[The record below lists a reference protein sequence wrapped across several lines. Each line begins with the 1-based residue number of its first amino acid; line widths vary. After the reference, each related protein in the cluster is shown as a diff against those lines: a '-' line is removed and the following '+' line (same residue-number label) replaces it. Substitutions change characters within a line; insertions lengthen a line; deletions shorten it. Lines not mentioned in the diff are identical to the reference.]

1 MNKPDPLTVKQLR
14 RWFPLRR
21 RALKQDKTYEFA
33 LTLGGTVSAGAYT
46 AGVLDFLFEALDL
59 WQRAK
64 DDNKDYAPRHNV
76 VLSAMAGAS
85 GGAING
91 AISLR
96 TSGWVYPHGP
106 VKGNPFYLLWVD
118 GVGISS
124 LMSIADGTSDGLR
137 SVFYTKAFET
147 LADTLITWTGAPLGN
162 DPASPKQRSYLADP
176 LRLITTVGNVTGIPY
191 QIRFRGAT
199 KLGHELVAHAD
210 VVRFTLTIPGGVP
223 NIPRARPDERALSF
237 SEGDS
242 WQYVKAAALAT
253 SAFPIAFP
261 ARQVDQTFYSY
272 AYHVVA
278 VPGDGVDPPERAQL
292 LPCWELMSADSG
304 PPVDGYRTV
313 NVDGGTFNN
322 EPLDHARVALAGL
335 AGHNIR
341 DGSKADRGVVLVD
354 PFTDLESRDL
364 FNVPG
369 LLKMFGPMLSALIN
383 QGRYKPEDIAL
394 AKKYDSYSRFL
405 VAPLRTVT
413 EPADDAGKPPV
424 TRDIT
429 GKAALATGG
438 MGGFLGF
445 FDRAFLDHDFRLGR
459 LNAYQF
465 LTSEF
470 VLPDTNPIFKDT
482 WTEPQKADYGHV
494 ETKPKMVEIP
504 ASAPEPEDDL
514 TEDDAEECPDIASA
528 HEAVPD
534 PDADKPIRYLPIIP
548 LMPPLRGKPPELA
561 AWPKLKTMPD
571 FKDVITSRLDI
582 LYQQLK
588 REGQKQDKDK
598 DGNVIKPWWPGTVGD
613 FALGVAWRTVLRPIF
628 RDLFMKNIRKGLV
641 DQGLL
646 AKDAP

>member
-21 RALKQDKTYEFA
+21 RALNQKNTYEFA

-64 DDNKDYAPRHNV
+64 EDHDPAAPRHNA
-76 VLSAMAGAS
+76 VLSAIAGAS

-91 AISLR
+91 AIALR
-96 TSGWVYPHGP
+96 TAGWVYPHGP
-106 VKGNPFYLLWVD
+106 VKGNPFYDLWVD

-124 LMSIADGTSDGLR
+124 LLSIADGSSGGLG
-137 SVFYTKAFET
+137 SVFYTKAFDT
-147 LADTLITWTGAPLGN
+147 LADSLIAWTGAPLGS
-162 DPASPKQRSYLADP
+162 DKTSPKQRSYLADP

-191 QIRFRGAT
+191 EIRFRGET

-237 SEGDS
+237 SEGGS
-242 WQYVKAAALAT
+242 WRYVKDAALAT

-261 ARQVDQTFYSY
+261 PRRVDQTFYSY

-278 VPGDGVDPPERAQL
+278 IPGNDTDPPERAQL
-292 LPCWELMSADSG
+292 LPCWELMDADPG
-304 PPVDGYRTV
+304 APPDGYRTV

-322 EPLDHARVALAGL
+322 EPLDHARIALAGL
-335 AGHNIR
+335 GWHNAR
-341 DGSKADRGVVLVD
+341 NGGEADRGVVLVD
-354 PFTDLESRDL
+354 PFTDLETRGL
-364 FNVPG
+364 FELPG

-405 VAPLRTVT
+405 VAPEGPV
-413 EPADDAGKPPV
+413 PGKP
-424 TRDIT
+424 DAK

-459 LNAYQF
+459 YNAYYF
-465 LTSEF
+465 LKDEF
-470 VLPDTNPIFKDT
+470 VLPEANPIFDGT
-482 WTEPQKADYGHV
+482 WDPDHKTKYGHV
-494 ETKPKMVEIP
+494 EDMPEVAEIP
-504 ASAPEPEDDL
+504 ASEPESDL
-514 TEDDAEECPDIASA
+514 DEEDADECPDLAPA
-528 HEAVPD
+528 HEAAPI
-534 PDADKPIRYLPIIP
+534 PAAKGPIRYLPIIP
-548 LMPPLRGKPPELA
+548 MMAPLGDKPPELA
-561 AWPKLKTMPD
+561 KWPKLNAMPD
-571 FKDVITSRLDI
+571 LKAAVTSRLDI

-588 REGQKQDKDK
+588 REGQREEKDK
-598 DGNVIKPWWPGTVGD
+598 DGNVTKESWWPGGAIG
-613 FALGVAWRTVLRPIF
+613 FGIGVAWRTGVRSWACNKFI
-628 RDLFMKNIRKGLV
+628 KTVRKGLV

-646 AKDAP
+646 DKNAP

>member
-106 VKGNPFYLLWVD
+106 VKNNPFYDLWVD

-124 LMSIADGTSDGLR
+124 LMSIADGTDDGLR

-147 LADTLITWTGAPLGN
+147 LADTLIAWKGASLGD

-191 QIRFRGAT
+191 EIRFRGAT

-292 LPCWELMSADSG
+292 LPCWELMSADSD
-304 PPVDGYRTV
+304 PPADGYRTV

-364 FNVPG
+364 FNAPG

-405 VAPLRTVT
+405 VAPNR
-413 EPADDAGKPPV
+413 PIKDGP
-424 TRDIT
+424 DIN

-445 FDRAFLDHDFRLGR
+445 FNRAFLDHDFRLGR
-459 LNAYQF
+459 LNAYEF

-470 VLPDTNPIFKDT
+470 VLPDTNPIFTGT
-482 WTEPQKADYGHV
+482 WTETQVADYGHV

-548 LMPPLRGKPPELA
+548 LMPPLRGNPPELA
-561 AWPKLKTMPD
+561 AWPKLKAMPD

-598 DGNVIKPWWPGTVGD
+598 DGNVIKPWWPGMVGD
-613 FALGVAWRTVLRPIF
+613 LALGVAWRTVLRPIF

>member
-1 MNKPDPLTVKQLR
+1 MTMNKPDPLTVKQLR

-21 RALKQDKTYEFA
+21 RALKQEKTYEFA

-76 VLSAMAGAS
+76 VLSALAGAS

-91 AISLR
+91 AIALR
-96 TSGWVYPHGP
+96 TSGWVFPHGP
-106 VKGNPFYLLWVD
+106 VKGNPFYDLWVD

-124 LMSIADGTSDGLR
+124 LMSIADGTSGGLG

-147 LADTLITWTGAPLGN
+147 LADSLITWTGAPLGSTP
-162 DPASPKQRSYLADP
+162 DSPKQRRYLADP

-191 QIRFRGAT
+191 EIRFRGAT

-237 SEGDS
+237 SDNPG
-242 WQYVKAAALAT
+242 WRYVKDAALAT

-261 ARQVDQTFYSY
+261 ARRVDQTFYSY

-278 VPGDGVDPPERAQL
+278 VPGDGKDPPERAQL
-292 LPCWELMSADSG
+292 LPCWDLMDADTG
-304 PPVDGYRTV
+304 APADGYRTV

-341 DGSKADRGVVLVD
+341 DGKSADRGVVLVD

-364 FNVPG
+364 FQAPG

-413 EPADDAGKPPV
+413 EKTDADKPVV
-424 TRDIT
+424 TKDIT

-445 FDRAFLDHDFRLGR
+445 FNRAFLDHDFRLGR
-459 LNAYQF
+459 LNAYYF
-465 LTSEF
+465 LKDEF
-470 VLPDTNPIFKDT
+470 VLPEANLIFDNT
-482 WTEPQKADYGHV
+482 WDADHKTKYGHF
-494 ETKPKMVEIP
+494 EDMPRLAEIP
-504 ASAPEPEDDL
+504 SSGPDSDDD
-514 TEDDAEECPDIASA
+514 EEDAEECPDIASA
-528 HEAVPD
+528 HE
-534 PDADKPIRYLPIIP
+534 DAPTPNANEPIRYLPIIP
-548 LMPPLRGKPPELA
+548 LMPPLRDNPPELA
-561 AWPKLKTMPD
+561 AWPELKAMPD

-588 REGQKQDKDK
+588 REGQKEEKDK

-613 FALGVAWRTVLRPIF
+613 FALGVAWRTVLRPIV
-628 RDLFMKNIRKGLV
+628 RDLFVKNIRKGLV

-646 AKDAP
+646 PKDAP